1 MLRLAKPYPAG
12 RDVENRASVT
22 QREMEMESGIREDR
36 GKGGGGVQGRPQRE
50 GRAPYAFGVSTEKLQ
65 TCETVVEELAGSGVQ
80 RWQED
85 KGPQALF
92 FTF

>member
-36 GKGGGGVQGRPQRE
+36 GKGGGGVQGPPTE
-50 GRAPYAFGVSTEKLQ
+50 GG
-65 TCETVVEELAGSGVQ
+65 
-80 RWQED
+80 
-85 KGPQALF
+85 KGPLRLWGEHRETADL
-92 FTF
+92 